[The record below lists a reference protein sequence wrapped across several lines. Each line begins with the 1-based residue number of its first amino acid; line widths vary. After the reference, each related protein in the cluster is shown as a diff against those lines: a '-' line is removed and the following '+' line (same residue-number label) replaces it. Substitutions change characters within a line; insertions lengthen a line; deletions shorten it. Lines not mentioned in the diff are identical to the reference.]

1 MRRSTRSPDK
11 RRSGSDNSCS
21 SSSNTDKK
29 KQLSESLIGDNN
41 DTQHARGQSIGTI
54 PKLRPPSARK
64 NQHYELNS
72 DNRSEGRLGSCTG
85 TGILRKRRKHGRSL
99 FTDNSDEDE
108 QCKSP
113 TFFGKLYDKIKAEYF
128 DKSNSRDGSPRK
140 SDAGNLFSLNRVN
153 KSETKK
159 VRNPSQKSIKTEKR
173 VSFIGD
179 SWATLDKN

>member
-1 MRRSTRSPDK
+1 MRKFTALLLCVVSLCLVS
-11 RRSGSDNSCS
+11 SAESDS
-21 SSSNTDKK
+21 
-29 KQLSESLIGDNN
+29 
-41 DTQHARGQSIGTI
+41 
-54 PKLRPPSARK
+54 
-64 NQHYELNS
+64 
-72 DNRSEGRLGSCTG
+72 
-85 TGILRKRRKHGRSL
+85 
-99 FTDNSDEDE
+99 DNSDEDE